1 MSALDAN
8 TLDGRLL
15 FAIPKK
21 GRLHEKCLALLA
33 GADIQFHRPNRLD
46 VCLVQN
52 HPIVLVFLPASD
64 IPSFVGKGNVDLGIT
79 GHDVILEAQMEAH
92 VLETLRLGFGKCA
105 LQVQVPEAA
114 PVQSVDA
121 LAGKRIVTS
130 FEVLAGRFFADVDK
144 RAGIESDDARTQIEY
159 VGGSVEAACALGLA
173 DGIVDLVE
181 SGETMRAAGL
191 RPIAT
196 LLQSEAVLIRSS
208 TPKHAHL
215 APLVDKITARIAG
228 VIAAGKYIVCQY
240 NVRRATLSAATA
252 VTPGRR
258 APTISPLEDPEW
270 VGVSAM
276 VERSKM
282 ADVMDQLVSV
292 GAEDILIF
300 NLDNSRV

>member
-1 MSALDAN
+1 MSALDAS
-8 TLDGRLL
+8 TLNGRLL

-33 GADIQFHRPNRLD
+33 GADIQFRRPNRLD

-52 HPIVLVFLPASD
+52 HPIALVFLPASD

-92 VLETLRLGFGKCA
+92 VSETLRLGFGKCA

-114 PVQSVDA
+114 PVYSVDA

-130 FEVLAGRFFADVDK
+130 FEVLAGHFFADVDK

-215 APLVDKITARIAG
+215 APLIDKITARIAG
-228 VIAAGKYIVCQY
+228 VIAAGKYVICQY

-252 VTPGRR
+252 ITPGRR

-270 VGVSAM
+270 VAVSSM